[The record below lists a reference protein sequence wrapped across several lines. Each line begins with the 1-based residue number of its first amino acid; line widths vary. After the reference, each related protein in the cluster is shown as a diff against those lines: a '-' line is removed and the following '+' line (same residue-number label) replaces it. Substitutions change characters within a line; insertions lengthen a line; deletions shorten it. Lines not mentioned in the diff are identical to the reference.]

1 MSKNSTTGFH
11 ESSAMPQRVRDVL
24 GRLKVSIHQNVY
36 EADFEYGPQALRWE
50 TLVQSF
56 DGNTN
61 IQAIPNSGGVRMRV
75 GTTLGDI
82 SIRQSRPYHRYQPG
96 KTMFMATGC
105 MLGTALAGNVQR
117 VGFFDDN
124 NGVFFEQSVATA
136 NNPFGMYAVVRT
148 DVGGVVQE
156 TRTGLDLWSGD
167 PNLVRQIDFA
177 KIQMFWIEY
186 GWYGAGATRWGFWL
200 NGEPFIAH
208 QIGWGNYAN
217 PLTGGAQTTPWAR
230 TGNLP
235 VRYEQRNTAGT
246 TQINDMYHYGVSV
259 IVEGQRDEQ
268 RGFTYSYGLPNTVQ
282 TRAVT
287 PGTSRYPL
295 LTVRGRPMGTQEYGT
310 AVASTNTTLGALSTI
325 TSVVVSSSTFVAQAM
340 TTNTNYVMTV
350 TSVTSGT
357 ITVGQQLQGT
367 GLPWMT
373 YVVSQLTSS
382 AAPATTA
389 TNTATFTSGAN
400 SITVSS
406 SSSIAVGQLIS
417 GTGIYPG
424 TFVGS
429 IAGTVIGLVDKYSQT
444 SSTSAA
450 NASTGSTYGFYT
462 AGGTGTYQISSAPT
476 IFGVTTA
483 STTVMSPSGFNYGTV
498 TNVLGTGTVIGYS
511 QQITIPAANFT
522 PNQYQGR
529 AIYFPSLISPQ
540 IGGIGKIV
548 AHSTNTLYVADQVSG
563 LQMLAVPTTGTVST
577 TSITGGGAG
586 QYQFT
591 VGATTNLTT
600 GTAVY
605 GVGVSTGSVITSING
620 TTVTVNLPMTAA
632 ASGNGFFQQGYQI
645 GLINRGQLL
654 PKRLMVSSDNRC
666 VVEMISNS
674 IVNTIQY
681 QGQQPNF
688 TPLNQ
693 LGSNYSFAER
703 DYISTSTVNN
713 SGEVVFAF
721 TLAAGSGLQDIDFGY
736 FFPLYTSIRGNQ
748 IDSLTLAITTVP
760 GTTATVGGH
769 LICQEAMS

>member
-24 GRLKVSIHQNVY
+24 GRLKVTLHQNVY

-56 DGNTN
+56 DANTS

-82 SIRQSRPYHRYQPG
+82 TVRQSRPYHRYQPG

-105 MLGTALAGNVQR
+105 ALGTALAGNVQR

-136 NNPFGMYAVVRT
+136 NNPSGMYAVVRT

-167 PNLVRQIDFA
+167 PNLVRQIDFG

-287 PGTSRYPL
+287 PSTSRYPL
-295 LTVRGRPMGTQEYGT
+295 LTVRGRPMGTQEFGT
-310 AVASTNTTLGALSTI
+310 AVANTNTTLGALSTI

-498 TNVLGTGTVIGYS
+498 TNVLGTGTIIGYS
-511 QQITIPAANFT
+511 QQLTIPAANFT

-563 LQMLAVPTTGTVST
+563 LQMLASPSTGTLST

-591 VGATTNLTT
+591 VGAITNITT

-748 IDSLTLAITTVP
+748 IDSLTLAITTVA

>member
-36 EADFEYGPQALRWE
+36 EADFEYGPQSLRWE

-105 MLGTALAGNVQR
+105 ALGTALAGNVQR

-167 PNLVRQIDFA
+167 PSLVRQIDFA

-246 TQINDMYHYGVSV
+246 TAINDMYHYGVSV
-259 IVEGQRDEQ
+259 IVEGLRDEQ

-287 PGTSRYPL
+287 PSTNRYPL

-325 TSVVVSSSTFVAQAM
+325 TSIVVSSSTFVAQAM

-417 GTGIYPG
+417 GRGIYPG

-498 TNVLGTGTVIGYS
+498 INVLGTGTIIGYS
-511 QQITIPAANFT
+511 QQLTIPAANFT

-529 AIYFPSLISPQ
+529 AIYFPSLVSSQ
-540 IGGIGKIV
+540 IGGIGKII
-548 AHSTNTLYVADQVSG
+548 ANSTTTLYVADQVSG
-563 LQMLAVPTTGTVST
+563 LQMIASPSTGTLST

-591 VGATTNLTT
+591 VGAITNITT

-654 PKRLMVSSDNRC
+654 PRRLMVSSDNRC

-674 IVNTIQY
+674 IVNQVQY
-681 QGQQPNF
+681 LGQQPNF

-703 DYISTSTVNN
+703 DYLSTSTVNN
-713 SGEVVFAF
+713 TGEVVFAF
-721 TLAAGSGLQDIDFGY
+721 TLAAGSGLQDIDFSY

-748 IDSLTLAITTVP
+748 IDSLTLAITTVA

>member
-105 MLGTALAGNVQR
+105 ALGTALAGNVQR

-167 PNLVRQIDFA
+167 PNLVRQIDFG

-246 TQINDMYHYGVSV
+246 TAINDMYHYGVSV

-282 TRAVT
+282 TRSVT
-287 PGTSRYPL
+287 PSTSRYPL

-605 GVGVSTGSVITSING
+605 GVGISTGSVITSING

-674 IVNTIQY
+674 IVNQVQY
-681 QGQQPNF
+681 LGQQPNF
-688 TPLNQ
+688 TPVNQ

-703 DYISTSTVNN
+703 DYLSTSTVNN

-721 TLAAGSGLQDIDFGY
+721 TLAAGSGLQDIDFSY

-748 IDSLTLAITTVP
+748 IDSLTLAITTVA